1 MIYGVRLEEMLK
13 GFLQRR
19 RPRDEVYN
27 SFVFNALDFEGPL
40 TKAANAMRYHK
51 HRGNSSNL

>member
-1 MIYGVRLEEMLK
+1 MLK